1 MRSNQRVEAADR
13 DRRRP
18 AAERLTPI
26 GSQPVAAPSVNTLA
40 ALARAMRPTQWV
52 KNGVVFA
59 ALVFGH
65 RLGDPIA
72 IGRTVAAAA
81 VFCLLSS
88 AMYLVNDVGDAER
101 DRLHPVKRRRPVAS
115 GALSPRT
122 ALTAATVVLAA
133 AAAGAAA
140 LGAPFFAVGAA
151 YVGLMIAYSWE
162 LKRVAIV
169 DVLAIAIGFVLR
181 AASGALAL
189 DVTISPWL
197 LVCTMLLALLLGF
210 GKRRH
215 ELATLGNAA
224 AHRRNLDD
232 YTLPMLDQFVAVVAA
247 ATVMA
252 YAVYT
257 FDAPNAPNDHRMVLT
272 VPIVL
277 YAIFRYLFL
286 IHARNEGGSPEALLL
301 RDRPL
306 AAAIAVWAAVCVALF
321 YPS

>member
-1 MRSNQRVEAADR
+1 
-13 DRRRP
+13 
-18 AAERLTPI
+18 
-26 GSQPVAAPSVNTLA
+26 
-40 ALARAMRPTQWV
+40 
-52 KNGVVFA
+52 
-59 ALVFGH
+59 
-65 RLGDPIA
+65 
-72 IGRTVAAAA
+72 
-81 VFCLLSS
+81 
-88 AMYLVNDVGDAER
+88 MYLVNDVRDAER
-101 DRLHPVKRRRPVAS
+101 DRLHPVKRRRPVAA
-115 GALSPRT
+115 GAISARM
-122 ALTAATVVLAA
+122 AVAA
-133 AAAGAAA
+133 AAVLLLVAGAGAAP
-140 LGAPFFAVGAA
+140 LGASFFAVGAA
-151 YVGLMIAYSWE
+151 YVGLMLAYSWG

-181 AASGALAL
+181 AASGALAI

-197 LVCTMLLALLLGF
+197 LICTMLLAMLLGF

-232 YTLPMLDQFVAVVAA
+232 YTLPMLDQFVAVAAA

-257 FDAPNAPNDHRMVLT
+257 FDAPNAPNDHRMLLT
-272 VPIVL
+272 VPFVL

-306 AAAIAVWAAVCVALF
+306 AAAIVLWGAVCVALF
-321 YPS
+321 YPR

>member
-1 MRSNQRVEAADR
+1 MA
-13 DRRRP
+13 RRLAPVGGRP
-18 AAERLTPI
+18 APPPKAF
-26 GSQPVAAPSVNTLA
+26 VALVR
-40 ALARAMRPTQWV
+40 ALRPTQWV

-65 RLGDPIA
+65 RLGDPGA
-72 IGRTVAAAA
+72 VARTVWAAV

-88 AMYLVNDVGDAER
+88 AMYLVNDVRDAER
-101 DRLHPVKRRRPVAS
+101 DRLHPVKRRRPVAA
-115 GALSPRT
+115 GAISARM
-122 ALTAATVVLAA
+122 AVAA
-133 AAAGAAA
+133 AAVLLLVAGAGAAP
-140 LGAPFFAVGAA
+140 LGASFFAVGAA
-151 YVGLMIAYSWE
+151 YVGLMLAYSWG

-181 AASGALAL
+181 AASGALAI

-197 LVCTMLLALLLGF
+197 LICTMLLAMLLGF

-232 YTLPMLDQFVAVVAA
+232 YTLPMLDQFVAVAAA

-257 FDAPNAPNDHRMVLT
+257 FDAPNAPNDHRMLLT
-272 VPIVL
+272 VPFVL

-306 AAAIAVWAAVCVALF
+306 AAAIVLWGAVCVALF
-321 YPS
+321 YPR

>member
-1 MRSNQRVEAADR
+1 MRSSRRVER
-13 DRRRP
+13 DPERNQDAR
-18 AAERLTPI
+18 AERATALDQLPAGT
-26 GSQPVAAPSVNTLA
+26 NKLA
-40 ALARAMRPTQWV
+40 ILIRAMRPTHWL

-65 RLGDPIA
+65 RLADPIS
-72 IGRTVAAAA
+72 IVRTVLAAAI
-81 VFCLLSS
+81 FCLLSS
-88 AMYLVNDVGDAER
+88 AMYLVNDVRDAER
-101 DRLHPVKRRRPVAS
+101 DRLHPIKRQRPVAA
-115 GALSPRT
+115 GLLSPGL
-122 ALTAATVVLAA
+122 ALASAGGLLLVAAL
-133 AAAGAAA
+133 GAAA
-140 LGAPFFAVGAA
+140 LGAAFFAVCAA
-151 YVGLMIAYSWE
+151 YVALMTAYSWG
-162 LKRVAIV
+162 LKQVAIV
-169 DVLAIAIGFVLR
+169 DVLVIAIGFVLR
-181 AASGALAL
+181 AASGALAI

-232 YTLPMLDQFVAVVAA
+232 YTLPMLDQFVAIVAA
-247 ATVMA
+247 ATVIA

-257 FDAPNAPNDHRMVLT
+257 FDAPNAPGDHRMLLT
-272 VPIVL
+272 IPFVL

-306 AAAIAVWAAVCVALF
+306 ATAILLWGVVCVALF
-321 YPS
+321 YPR